1 MANMY
6 SSINFLFYEIENNF
20 KGGLTFIFYSS
31 KSLQI
36 HNIYLLHFLYV
47 FCACHWESIRVWVCR
62 GTRGR
67 LWFAPFNTIFGCF
80 PLYIWE
86 SIRVWVCRGTRG
98 RLWFCTIQYNLWM
111 FSPLYVCQ
119 TLLKNRV
126 CQTFCQDIN
135 SLQIGS
141 HKWQT
146 CIPVSIFSSMKWRSI
161 SMCLVLSCFTRL

>member
-1 MANMY
+1 MSQGVHPCLGVPWNSWQVVVCTIQYNLWMFSPLY
-6 SSINFLFYEIENNF
+6 VNNF

-146 CIPVSIFSSMKWRSI
+146 
-161 SMCLVLSCFTRL
+161 

>member
-98 RLWFCTIQYNLWM
+98 SVKLCSKIGFVKLFVKISTVCRLEVTNGKHNHFNGVHPYLGVPW
-111 FSPLYVCQ
+111 
-119 TLLKNRV
+119 
-126 CQTFCQDIN
+126 N
-135 SLQIGS
+135 S
-141 HKWQT
+141 WQVT
-146 CIPVSIFSSMKWRSI
+146 S
-161 SMCLVLSCFTRL
+161 

>member
-98 RLWFCTIQYNLWM
+98 SVKLCSKIGFVKLFVKISTVCRLEVTNGKHVFQIILMESIRIW
-111 FSPLYVCQ
+111 VCRG
-119 TLLKNRV
+119 TRGR
-126 CQTFCQDIN
+126 F
-135 SLQIGS
+135 
-141 HKWQT
+141 
-146 CIPVSIFSSMKWRSI
+146 VS
-161 SMCLVLSCFTRL
+161 

>member
-67 LWFAPFNTIFGCF
+67 
-80 PLYIWE
+80 E

-98 RLWFCTIQYNLWM
+98 SVKLCSKIGFVKLFVKISTVCRLEVTNGKHVFQIILMESIRIWVCRGTRGRLWFAPFNAIFGCFPSICGNVM
-111 FSPLYVCQ
+111 
-119 TLLKNRV
+119 TLHV
-126 CQTFCQDIN
+126 
-135 SLQIGS
+135 
-141 HKWQT
+141 
-146 CIPVSIFSSMKWRSI
+146 
-161 SMCLVLSCFTRL
+161 

>member
-111 FSPLYVCQ
+111 FSPLYVNHFNGVHPY
-119 TLLKNRV
+119 LGV
-126 CQTFCQDIN
+126 PWN
-135 SLQIGS
+135 S
-141 HKWQT
+141 WQVT
-146 CIPVSIFSSMKWRSI
+146 S
-161 SMCLVLSCFTRL
+161 